1 MPGNRVREPGMATGM
16 GTNGKPGPPL
26 RVAAAGDV
34 HADESRRGDLEAAFA
49 ALDGRADLV
58 LLAGDLTTHGEPEQ
72 AAVVAD
78 ASRLVDVPVVTVLGN
93 HDWHA
98 DRADEL
104 TAVLEDAGITV
115 LQRDWTSCELGGRK
129 VGVVGTKGFIGGFP
143 GSHLPDFGEPLL
155 REVYAYA
162 GEEAAAVERGLQ
174 ATADCDV
181 RIVLLHYAP
190 SLTTIEGE
198 RPEIFAFLG
207 CDRLAHPIADH
218 CPDLVVHGHAHA
230 GAFQGAIGE
239 VPVFNVALPMKRE
252 FWVFEIAGSPE
263 PSALRAE
270 RLTANG

>member
-1 MPGNRVREPGMATGM
+1 MPGQPYREPGISAEM
-16 GTNGKPGPPL
+16 GSNGKPRRPL
-26 RVAAAGDV
+26 RVAAVGDV
-34 HADESRRGDLEAAFA
+34 HADESRRGDLEAAFS
-49 ALDGRADLV
+49 ALDGHADLV

-78 ASRLVDVPVVTVLGN
+78 AARSVKAPVIAVLGN

-98 DRADEL
+98 DRAGEL
-104 TAVLEDAGITV
+104 TAVLEDAGIVV
-115 LQRDWTSCELGGRK
+115 LQRDWTACEAGGRR
-129 VGVVGTKGFIGGFP
+129 VGVVGTKGFVGGFP

-162 GEEAAAVERGLQ
+162 GEEAAAVERGLE

-181 RIVLLHYAP
+181 RIVLLHYSP

-218 CPDLVVHGHAHA
+218 CPDLVLHGHAHA
-230 GAFQGAIGE
+230 GAFEGAIGE
-239 VPVFNVALPMKRE
+239 VPVFNVSLPMRRD
-252 FWVFEIAGSPE
+252 FWIFELDTGSAPRYE
-263 PSALRAE
+263 LAASS
-270 RLTANG
+270 